1 MTLNLKLAL
10 IAITLIYII
19 LILKRIVKKEIQ
31 ASQCTFWL
39 VSGILLIIA
48 SAVPNLIEVLTKILG
63 FEVPANMLFCIT
75 IFVAFYLIFNLTIK
89 GSKIYQDNVTLT
101 QEISIMKYEMKK
113 MKEERKDKDDGEN

>member
-1 MTLNLKLAL
+1 MTINLKLAL
-10 IAITLIYII
+10 IAITLVYII
-19 LILKRIVKKEIQ
+19 LILKKIIKKEIQ

-48 SAVPNLIEVLTKILG
+48 SAVPNLIEVLTKALG

-89 GSKIYQDNVTLT
+89 TSKIYQDNLKLT

-113 MKEERKDKDDGEN
+113 MKEEGRK

>member
-1 MTLNLKLAL
+1 MTINLKLAL

-48 SAVPNLIEVLTKILG
+48 SAVPNLIEVLTKALG

-89 GSKIYQDNVTLT
+89 VSKIYQDNVTLT

-113 MKEERKDKDDGEN
+113 MKEEGKDKNDWKN